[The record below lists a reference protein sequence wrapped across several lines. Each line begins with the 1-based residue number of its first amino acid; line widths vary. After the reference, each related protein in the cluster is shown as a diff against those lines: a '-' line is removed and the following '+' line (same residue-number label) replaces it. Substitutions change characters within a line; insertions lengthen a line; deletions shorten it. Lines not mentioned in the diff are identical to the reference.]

1 MRSKPQCLERW
12 ILMGNGLTKWHAAYI
27 ENAYRE
33 LKRGT
38 TRTQL
43 DRLNINATA
52 KKVLDVG
59 CGPGN
64 LLVALSEDAP
74 ERLIGVDVDEMFLR
88 FGRSHVENSI
98 EPPAAVPVFLRA
110 ALPILPFADDTFDL
124 VTCFLVMPH
133 VPDDRRALTELAR
146 VLKPGGTLAIS
157 GHGFGFPLRYL
168 KRFRLK
174 PLQMYLASLIYRCT
188 GKKWI
193 RNTLQNDKKV
203 CDLLNSIGVVPEMR
217 HYNQKIFGC
226 VATYWIKAIKS
237 ETTPKAI
244 Q

>member
-1 MRSKPQCLERW
+1 MKNR
-12 ILMGNGLTKWHAAYI
+12 LTKWHSAYI
-27 ENAYRE
+27 QNAYYE

-38 TRTQL
+38 TRKQFEAL
-43 DRLNINATA
+43 DINATGT
-52 KKVLDVG
+52 KVLDVG

-64 LLVALSEDAP
+64 LLVALSTDAP
-74 ERLIGVDVDEMFLR
+74 EFLIGVDIDETFLV
-88 FGRSHVENSI
+88 FGRSQIENSI
-98 EPPAAVPVFLRA
+98 DPSAIVPTLLRA
-110 ALPILPFADDTFDL
+110 SLPTLPFADETFDL

-133 VPDDRRALTELAR
+133 VPDDRTALIELAR
-146 VLKPGGTLAIS
+146 ILKPGGTLAVS

-193 RNTLQNDKKV
+193 QNTLQNNNEI
-203 CDLLNSIGVVPEMR
+203 CDILNSIGVVPEVR
-217 HYNQKIFGC
+217 HYNQKILGC

-237 ETTPKAI
+237 EASPKAM

>member
-1 MRSKPQCLERW
+1 M
-12 ILMGNGLTKWHAAYI
+12 TKWHDAYI
-27 ENAYRE
+27 QNAYRE
-33 LKRGT
+33 LERGT
-38 TRTQL
+38 TRKQL
-43 DRLNINATA
+43 DRLNINAGN

-64 LLVALSEDAP
+64 LLVALSVDTP
-74 ERLIGVDVDEMFLR
+74 ELLIGVDVDETFLV
-88 FGRSHVENSI
+88 FGRSQIETLVEKPTV
-98 EPPAAVPVFLRA
+98 PPTLLRA
-110 ALPILPFADDTFDL
+110 SLPTLPFADETFDL

-133 VPDDRRALTELAR
+133 VPDDNAALTELAR

-188 GKKWI
+188 GRKWI
-193 RNTLQNDKKV
+193 RNTLQNDRKI
-203 CDLLNSIGVVPEMR
+203 CDFLDTIGVVPEMR
-217 HYNQKIFGC
+217 HYNQKILGG

-237 ETTPKAI
+237 DTNPKAM

>member
-1 MRSKPQCLERW
+1 MKNR
-12 ILMGNGLTKWHAAYI
+12 LTKWHSAYI
-27 ENAYRE
+27 QNAYHE

-38 TRTQL
+38 TRKQL
-43 DRLNINATA
+43 EALDIDATG

-64 LLVALSEDAP
+64 LLVALSTEAP
-74 ERLIGVDVDEMFLR
+74 KLLIGVDMDETFLV
-88 FGRSHVENSI
+88 FGRSQIENSI
-98 EPPAAVPVFLRA
+98 DPSSVVPTLLRA
-110 ALPILPFADDTFDL
+110 SLPTLPFADETFDL

-133 VPDDRRALTELAR
+133 VPDDRTALTELAR
-146 VLKPGGTLAIS
+146 ILKPGGTLAVS

-193 RNTLQNDKKV
+193 QNTLQNDDEI
-203 CDLLNSIGVVPEMR
+203 CDLLNSIGVVSEVR
-217 HYNQKIFGC
+217 HYNQKILGG

-237 ETTPKAI
+237 EISPKAM

>member
-1 MRSKPQCLERW
+1 MGEFFSVGRSHV
-12 ILMGNGLTKWHAAYI
+12 TKWHDAYI
-27 ENAYRE
+27 QNAYRE
-33 LKRGT
+33 LENGA
-38 TRTQL
+38 TRRQL
-43 DRLNINATA
+43 DTLNINATGKRA
-52 KKVLDVG
+52 LDVG

-64 LLVALSEDAP
+64 LLVALSTDTP
-74 ERLIGVDVDEMFLR
+74 DLLVGVDVDAIFLTS
-88 FGRSHVENSI
+88 GSSQVGKLI
-98 EPPAAVPVFLRA
+98 EPPSAIPALLRA
-110 ALPILPFADDTFDL
+110 SLPTLPFADETFDL

-133 VPDDRRALTELAR
+133 VPDDRAALTELTR

-157 GHGFGFPLRYL
+157 GHGLGFPLRYL

-193 RNTLQNDKKV
+193 RNTLQNERKM
-203 CDLLNSIGVVPEMR
+203 CDILKRLGVVPEMR
-217 HYNQKIFGC
+217 HYNKKVLGC

-237 ETTPKAI
+237 EISPKAT

>member
-1 MRSKPQCLERW
+1 MKSR
-12 ILMGNGLTKWHAAYI
+12 LTKWHSDYI
-27 ENAYRE
+27 QNAYHE

-38 TRTQL
+38 TRKQL
-43 DRLNINATA
+43 DTLNINATG
-52 KKVLDVG
+52 KRVLDVG

-64 LLVALSEDAP
+64 LLVALAADVP
-74 ERLIGVDVDEMFLR
+74 ERLIGVDVDETFLV
-88 FGRSHVENSI
+88 FGRSQVENSI
-98 EPPAAVPVFLRA
+98 DPPAAVPILLRA
-110 ALPILPFADDTFDL
+110 SLPTLPFADETFDL

-133 VPDDRRALTELAR
+133 VPDDRIALTELAR

-174 PLQMYLASLIYRCT
+174 PLQMYLASLIYKCT
-188 GKKWI
+188 GKKWV
-193 RNTLQNDKKV
+193 RNTLQNHKKM
-203 CDLLNSIGVVPEMR
+203 CALLNSIGVVPEMQ
-217 HYNQKIFGC
+217 HYNQRILGC

-237 ETTPKAI
+237 ETNPKAI

>member
-1 MRSKPQCLERW
+1 MKNR
-12 ILMGNGLTKWHAAYI
+12 LTKWHSAYI
-27 ENAYRE
+27 QNAYRE

-38 TRTQL
+38 TQKQL
-43 DRLNINATA
+43 EALNINAA
-52 KKVLDVG
+52 GKRVLDVG

-64 LLVALSEDAP
+64 LLVALSTDAP
-74 ERLIGVDVDEMFLR
+74 ELLIGVDVDETFLV
-88 FGRSHVENSI
+88 FGRSQVENSI
-98 EPPAAVPVFLRA
+98 DQPAAVPILLRA
-110 ALPILPFADDTFDL
+110 SLPILPFADETFDL

-133 VPDDRRALTELAR
+133 VPDDRLALTELAR
-146 VLKPGGTLAIS
+146 VLKPGGTLAVS
-157 GHGFGFPLRYL
+157 GHGLGFPLRYL

-193 RNTLQNDKKV
+193 RNTLQNDRKI

-217 HYNQKIFGC
+217 HYNQKILGC

-237 ETTPKAI
+237 EINPKAI

>member
-1 MRSKPQCLERW
+1 MLWYGEDK
-12 ILMGNGLTKWHAAYI
+12 LTKWHRSYI
-27 ENAYRE
+27 QNAYRE
-33 LKRGT
+33 LEHGI
-38 TRTQL
+38 TRQQL
-43 DRLNINATA
+43 DALGINANG

-64 LLVALSEDAP
+64 LLVALSADIP
-74 ERLIGVDVDEMFLR
+74 ELLVGVDVDAIFLR
-88 FGRSHVENSI
+88 VGRSETEKLI
-98 EPPAAVPVFLRA
+98 EKSAMTRALLRA
-110 ALPILPFADDTFDL
+110 ALPTLPFADASFDL

-133 VPDDRRALTELAR
+133 VPDDRIALTELAR

-193 RNTLQNDKKV
+193 RNTLQNHKKM
-203 CDLLNSIGVVPEMR
+203 CDILKSIGVVPEMQ
-217 HYNQKIFGC
+217 HYNRKVLGC

-237 ETTPKAI
+237 EVSPKAM

>member
-1 MRSKPQCLERW
+1 MNNR
-12 ILMGNGLTKWHAAYI
+12 LTKWHAAYI
-27 ENAYRE
+27 QNAYRE
-33 LKRGT
+33 LARGT
-38 TRTQL
+38 TRQQL
-43 DRLNINATA
+43 DTLNINAA
-52 KKVLDVG
+52 GKRVLDVG

-64 LLVALSEDAP
+64 LLVALSADAP
-74 ERLIGVDVDEMFLR
+74 ELLIGVDIDETFLVY
-88 FGRSHVENSI
+88 GRSQIQNSI
-98 EPPAAVPVFLRA
+98 DPSFVVPTLLCA
-110 ALPILPFADDTFDL
+110 SLPTLPFAAETFDL

-133 VPDDRRALTELAR
+133 VPDDSVALTELAR

-174 PLQMYLASLIYRCT
+174 PLQMYLATLIYRCT

-193 RNTLQNDKKV
+193 RNTLQNDKKI
-203 CDLLNSIGVVPEMR
+203 CDLLNSIGVVPEMQ
-217 HYNQKIFGC
+217 HYNQKVLRC

-237 ETTPKAI
+237 DTTPKAM

>member
-1 MRSKPQCLERW
+1 M
-12 ILMGNGLTKWHAAYI
+12 TKWHDAYI
-27 ENAYRE
+27 QNAYRE
-33 LKRGT
+33 LENGT
-38 TRTQL
+38 TRRQL
-43 DRLNINATA
+43 DTLNINATGKRA
-52 KKVLDVG
+52 LDVG

-64 LLVALSEDAP
+64 LLVALSTDTP
-74 ERLIGVDVDEMFLR
+74 DLLVGVDVDAIFLTS
-88 FGRSHVENSI
+88 GSSQIGKLI
-98 EPPAAVPVFLRA
+98 EPPSAIPALLRA
-110 ALPILPFADDTFDL
+110 SLPTLPFADETFDL

-133 VPDDRRALTELAR
+133 VPDDRVALTELTR

-157 GHGFGFPLRYL
+157 GHGLGFPLRYL

-193 RNTLQNDKKV
+193 RNTLQNDRKM
-203 CDLLNSIGVVPEMR
+203 CDILKRLGVVPEMR
-217 HYNQKIFGC
+217 HYNKKVLGC

-237 ETTPKAI
+237 EVNPKAT

>member
-1 MRSKPQCLERW
+1 MKNR
-12 ILMGNGLTKWHAAYI
+12 LTKWHSAYI
-27 ENAYRE
+27 QNAYDE
-33 LKRGT
+33 LKHGT
-38 TRTQL
+38 TRRQL
-43 DRLNINATA
+43 DVLNINATD

-64 LLVALSEDAP
+64 LLVALAADAP
-74 ERLIGVDVDEMFLR
+74 ELLIGVDVDEVFLMF
-88 FGRSHVENSI
+88 GCSHIENSI
-98 EPPAAVPVFLRA
+98 DQPSVSPTLFRA
-110 ALPILPFADDTFDL
+110 SLPTLPFGDETFDL

-133 VPDDRRALTELAR
+133 VPDDRVALTELAR

-188 GKKWI
+188 GEKWI
-193 RNTLQNDKKV
+193 RNTLQREKEV
-203 CDLLNSIGVVPEMR
+203 CAILNSIGVVPEVR
-217 HYNQKIFGC
+217 HYNQKILGC
-226 VATYWIKAIKS
+226 VATYWIKATKS
-237 ETTPKAI
+237 EVSPKAI

>member
-1 MRSKPQCLERW
+1 MKNR
-12 ILMGNGLTKWHAAYI
+12 LTKWHSAYI
-27 ENAYRE
+27 QNAYHE

-38 TRTQL
+38 TRKQL
-43 DRLNINATA
+43 EALDIDATG

-64 LLVALSEDAP
+64 LLVALSTEAP
-74 ERLIGVDVDEMFLR
+74 KLLIGVDIDETFLV
-88 FGRSHVENSI
+88 FGRSQIENFVELSSI
-98 EPPAAVPVFLRA
+98 VPTLLRA
-110 ALPILPFADDTFDL
+110 SLPTLPFADETFDL

-133 VPDDRRALTELAR
+133 VPDDRTALTELAR
-146 VLKPGGTLAIS
+146 ILKPGGTLAVS

-193 RNTLQNDKKV
+193 QNTLQNDDEI
-203 CDLLNSIGVVPEMR
+203 CDILNSIGVVPEVR
-217 HYNQKIFGC
+217 HYNQKILGC

-237 ETTPKAI
+237 EISPKAM

>member
-1 MRSKPQCLERW
+1 MKSR
-12 ILMGNGLTKWHAAYI
+12 LTKWHSDYI
-27 ENAYRE
+27 QNAYHE

-38 TRTQL
+38 TRKQL
-43 DRLNINATA
+43 DTLNINATG
-52 KKVLDVG
+52 KRVLDVG

-64 LLVALSEDAP
+64 LLVALAADVP
-74 ERLIGVDVDEMFLR
+74 EFLIGVDVDETFLV
-88 FGRSHVENSI
+88 FGRSQVEKSI
-98 EPPAAVPVFLRA
+98 DPPAAVPILLRA
-110 ALPILPFADDTFDL
+110 SLPTLPFADETFDL

-133 VPDDRRALTELAR
+133 VPDDRTALTELAR

-193 RNTLQNDKKV
+193 RNTLQNDRKI
-203 CDLLNSIGVVPEMR
+203 CNLLNGIGVVPEMQ
-217 HYNQKIFGC
+217 HYNQRILGC

-237 ETTPKAI
+237 ETNPKAI

>member
-1 MRSKPQCLERW
+1 MRNR
-12 ILMGNGLTKWHAAYI
+12 LTKWHSDYI
-27 ENAYRE
+27 QNAYHE

-38 TRTQL
+38 TRKQL
-43 DRLNINATA
+43 DTLNINATG

-64 LLVALSEDAP
+64 LLVALAADVP
-74 ERLIGVDVDEMFLR
+74 ERLIGVDVDETFLV
-88 FGRSHVENSI
+88 FGRSQVEKSI
-98 EPPAAVPVFLRA
+98 DPLAAVPTLLRA
-110 ALPILPFADDTFDL
+110 SLPTLPFADETFDL

-133 VPDDRRALTELAR
+133 VPDDRIALTELAR

-193 RNTLQNDKKV
+193 RNTLQNDRKI
-203 CDLLNSIGVVPEMR
+203 CNLLNGIGVVPEIQ
-217 HYNQKIFGC
+217 HYNQKILGC
-226 VATYWIKAIKS
+226 VATYWVKAIKS
-237 ETTPKAI
+237 ETNPKAI

>member
-1 MRSKPQCLERW
+1 MTE
-12 ILMGNGLTKWHAAYI
+12 WHRAYI
-27 ENAYRE
+27 QNAYRE
-33 LKRGT
+33 LEHGI
-38 TRTQL
+38 TRNQL
-43 DRLNINATA
+43 DNLGINAHG
-52 KKVLDVG
+52 KSVLDVG

-64 LLVALSEDAP
+64 LLVALSTDAP
-74 ERLIGVDVDEMFLR
+74 ERLVGVDIDATFLT
-88 FGRSHVENSI
+88 FGGSQLKKLVENT
-98 EPPAAVPVFLRA
+98 PALPALLRA
-110 ALPILPFADDTFDL
+110 ALPTLPFADETFDL

-133 VPDDRRALTELAR
+133 VPDDSVALTELAR

-193 RNTLQNDKKV
+193 RNTLQNDRKMCKI
-203 CDLLNSIGVVPEMR
+203 LERIGVVPEVR
-217 HYNQKIFGC
+217 HYNRKVLGC
-226 VATYWIKAIKS
+226 VATYWIKAVKS
-237 ETTPKAI
+237 AATPKAT

>member
-1 MRSKPQCLERW
+1 M
-12 ILMGNGLTKWHAAYI
+12 TKWHRSYI
-27 ENAYRE
+27 QNAYRE
-33 LKRGT
+33 LEHGI
-38 TRTQL
+38 TRKQL
-43 DRLNINATA
+43 DALDINANG
-52 KKVLDVG
+52 KRVLDVG

-64 LLVALSEDAP
+64 LLVALSTDIP
-74 ERLIGVDVDEMFLR
+74 ELLVGVDVDAIFLSV
-88 FGRSHVENSI
+88 GRSEI
-98 EPPAAVPVFLRA
+98 EKLIEKSSMTPVLLRA
-110 ALPILPFADDTFDL
+110 ALQTLPFADASFDL

-133 VPDDRRALTELAR
+133 VPDDSVALTELAR
-146 VLKPGGTLAIS
+146 VLKPGGVLAIS

-193 RNTLQNDKKV
+193 RNTLQNNKKM
-203 CDLLNSIGVVPEMR
+203 CDILENIGVVPEVR
-217 HYNQKIFGC
+217 HYNRKVLGC

-237 ETTPKAI
+237 EVSPKAM